1 MRILVVV
8 ESVDGVF
15 TLPSQELLGMAQSL
29 GECGV
34 VDLAGA
40 TPAEA
45 VGDIASRAADCEL
58 VLCTNSIDGRE
69 TAARLAVR
77 LDAGLVTDA
86 VSVAADREFECLVF
100 GGSTRVRCA
109 VDGRVAVA
117 CVRPGAGEPVAV
129 VAEPVSRSTTARERV
144 SAEQAVPKG
153 SRPDLPTA
161 KAVVSGG
168 RGLVDAAG
176 FALVGQLADALGAAV
191 GASRAAT
198 DAGWIDHS
206 FQVGQTGHTVS
217 PDLYIACGISGAIQ
231 HLAGMRTARTIVAI
245 NSDPAAPIFEVAD
258 FGVVGDCRQVIP
270 ALVEK
275 LRAAR

>member
-1 MRILVVV
+1 
-8 ESVDGVF
+8 
-15 TLPSQELLGMAQSL
+15 MAQAL
-29 GECGV
+29 GECTV
-34 VDLAGA
+34 LDLGGALPGEAATGIAARSAGH
-40 TPAEA
+40 
-45 VGDIASRAADCEL
+45 DL
-58 VLCTNSIDGRE
+58 VLFPNSVDGRE
-69 TAARLAVR
+69 TAARVAVR

-86 VSVAADREFECLVF
+86 VSVDENRVFECLVF
-100 GGSTRVRCA
+100 GGSTRVLCE
-109 VDGRVAVA
+109 VDGPVAVA
-117 CVRPGAGEPVAV
+117 CVRPGAAVAAAVDAESVRRVEALEKRVSETPVA
-129 VAEPVSRSTTARERV
+129 R
-144 SAEQAVPKG
+144 G

-168 RGLVDAAG
+168 RGLGDASG
-176 FALVGQLADALGAAV
+176 FALVGELADAVGAAV

-245 NSDPAAPIFEVAD
+245 NSDAAAPIFEVAD